1 MTNESTTQSPGFA
14 LPRRPPPT
22 GEDRWMNDAT
32 RELAVAIATLRDAD
46 EALRFLRDLCTV
58 NELREFAARWEVAR
72 LLDAGTSYHEISD
85 RTGASSATISRVN
98 QWLRYG
104 RDGYR
109 LVLDRPGAHEATA
122 PMTAVD
128 ALRLAVPN
136 KGRLEAPAVELLRGA
151 GLEFE
156 LSERRLSAGVRNADV
171 ELLFVRTEDVAEYV
185 ADGLVELGLTGADLV
200 AERGG
205 ALHTILPLGFG
216 ACSLVLAV
224 PRDAAADIGRRS
236 RRLPHRD
243 LVPARD
249 RGASWPMPAS
259 RPRWSRS
266 AARSRSRR
274 SSAWPTRSSTSW
286 RRAARCASTGCGR
299 SPRSSPRRRCW
310 WRGTGPPRRDER
322 VSRPLV
328 DMLRSVLDARG
339 REYMMMN
346 APAEAL
352 DRIRALIPG
361 LSGPTVMPLADPAF
375 IAVHSVVERSQLWRI
390 VPALKAAGARDILVV
405 PIEKVVR

>member
-1 MTNESTTQSPGFA
+1 MST
-14 LPRRPPPT
+14 PPP
-22 GEDRWMNDAT
+22 
-32 RELAVAIATLRDAD
+32 
-46 EALRFLRDLCTV
+46 
-58 NELREFAARWEVAR
+58 
-72 LLDAGTSYHEISD
+72 
-85 RTGASSATISRVN
+85 
-98 QWLRYG
+98 
-104 RDGYR
+104 
-109 LVLDRPGAHEATA
+109 
-122 PMTAVD
+122 
-128 ALRLAVPN
+128 LRLAVPN
-136 KGRLEAPAVELLRGA
+136 KGRLEAPAIELLRSA

-200 AERGG
+200 AEHGG
-205 ALHTILPLGFG
+205 ELTTILPLGFG

-224 PRDAAADIGRRS
+224 PREQTSSSVEDLAGCRIATSFPRVTQAFLTRSGVEAQVVEVRGAVEVTPQLGVADAVV
-236 RRLPHRD
+236 D
-243 LVPARD
+243 LVASGSTLRVNGLRPIATLLASEAVLVARN
-249 RGASWPMPAS
+249 
-259 RPRWSRS
+259 
-266 AARSRSRR
+266 
-274 SSAWPTRSSTSW
+274 
-286 RRAARCASTGCGR
+286 GR
-299 SPRSSPRRRCW
+299 VEA
-310 WRGTGPPRRDER
+310 DER
-322 VSRPLV
+322 VAALV

-361 LSGPTVMPLADPAF
+361 LSGPTVMPLADPAY